1 MVLLTMALGGAVCV
15 WLESRL
21 ALAYIRADEI
31 STSRPCGTMILTA
44 STLVDVCQRNGQT
57 SKNVTDQKTNRRDG
71 WTDGPTDKHT
81 LWVTDNRVACALNRS
96 SIVSE

>member
-1 MVLLTMALGGAVCV
+1 MVLLTMALGGTVGV

-44 STLVDVCQRNGQT
+44 STLVDVCQGNGQT
-57 SKNVTDQKTNRRDG
+57 SKKCNRRKDQPMDG
-71 WTDGPTDKHT
+71 QTDRQINIHCGLQTT
-81 LWVTDNRVACALNRS
+81 ESRVH
-96 SIVSE
+96 